1 MIKLDKDKIIPS
13 AVDQDKDESQ
23 PAEDPQP
30 KTIKDEP
37 THPGEGSS
45 PKPH

>member
-37 THPGEGSS
+37 TGSS